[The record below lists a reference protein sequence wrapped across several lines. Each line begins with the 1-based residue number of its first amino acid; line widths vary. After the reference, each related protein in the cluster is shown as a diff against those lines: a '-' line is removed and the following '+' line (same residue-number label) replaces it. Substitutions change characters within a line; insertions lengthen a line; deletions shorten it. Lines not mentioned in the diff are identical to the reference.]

1 MSDAGD
7 LDPEELEALLQE
19 EIDQYDRHNRE
30 SAAALTSAGIINW
43 RELPDEDARAAWVEL
58 RSWVEWF
65 TARYQISGTVVPNC
79 WWRHGVLVEE
89 LSALHTAHTAL
100 FASTDSG
107 LGPIGWHE
115 RYTLAKTRIQN
126 VSSTLGCT
134 NGHED
139 PKRRDWSTATDED
152 AWDAWTSRAH
162 GN

>member
-1 MSDAGD
+1 MSYGLDDEFDVDEAAAMMQAEID
-7 LDPEELEALLQE
+7 LDNRQAAT
-19 EIDQYDRHNRE
+19 EID
-30 SAAALTSAGIINW
+30 AVWVVNW
-43 RELPDEDARAAWVEL
+43 RELDDETARDVWIDL
-58 RSWVEWF
+58 RGWVEWF
-65 TARYQISGTVVPNC
+65 TVRYDISATVVPDC
-79 WWRHGVLVEE
+79 WWRHGALVEE
-89 LSALHTAHTAL
+89 LSALRGAHRAL
-100 FASTDSG
+100 FDAADTG